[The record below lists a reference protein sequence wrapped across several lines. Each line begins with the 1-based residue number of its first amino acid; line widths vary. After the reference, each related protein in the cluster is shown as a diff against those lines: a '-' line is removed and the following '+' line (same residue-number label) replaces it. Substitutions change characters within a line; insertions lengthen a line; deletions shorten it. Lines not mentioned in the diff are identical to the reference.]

1 MDTAELREMSEE
13 QLMLELKNTA
23 DTFFRLR
30 IQAQT
35 ERLDAPSELRRHR
48 RLIARIKTV
57 LREREIANYVK
68 VKARFVDG
76 TTGLALHGSEYQA
89 KLVGNGMKAPLAEG
103 GLDGNGRVLFECDLK
118 SGNDAI
124 SEFAESRPDVYVVL
138 EKDSKQVFRTKNIK
152 EKSLRLT
159 KQICNLGT
167 IKI

>member
-57 LREREIANYVK
+57 LREREIAKYIKVK
-68 VKARFVDG
+68 VRFVDG
-76 TTGLALHGSEYQA
+76 VTGLALHGSDYQA
-89 KLVGNGMKAPLAEG
+89 KLVGNGLKAPLAEG
-103 GLDGNGRVLFECDLK
+103 GIDGNGRVLFECDLNAD
-118 SGNDAI
+118 GAATAEFNE
-124 SEFAESRPDVYVVL
+124 SEPDVYVVL

-152 EKSLRLT
+152 GKTLRHT
-159 KQICNLGT
+159 KRICNLGT
-167 IKI
+167 IKV